1 MEFRLTDEQYMV
13 RDTAQAFLA
22 DASSSGQVRR
32 AMTAARSYDPA
43 VWQRLCT
50 ELYVQAVTIPEA
62 YGGLGLGYVDLAI
75 VLEQM
80 GRKLFCSPF
89 MATVGMATNALL
101 LVASDEQKQRWLPAI
116 AEGTQTATLA
126 WTGPQAARAGGSWGA
141 EAVSATWTATAEGY
155 QLDGDL
161 RYVIDGDT
169 ADLLIVAARTPGSS
183 GSEGIGLFVVPASSA
198 GVERQWTPTLD
209 QSRRLANLTLRGVS
223 VAADQCLGVAGEG
236 WPQLQ
241 KILALAK
248 VSLAAE
254 QLGVASEA
262 LDMAVNYTLER
273 EQFGRAIASY
283 QAVKH
288 KAADMK
294 LKAEVACSAVYYAAC
309 VASEVLAPDGDVNI
323 AAELDEAAAMAKGY
337 CSDTVFFNA
346 GSALQLFGGVGF
358 TAEYDIQLYF
368 KRAKASELYLGN
380 GAAQREQIAAMLLDG
395 ESAQ

>member
-1 MEFRLTDEQYMV
+1 MEFRLTDEQHMV
-13 RDTAQAFLA
+13 RETAKAFLA
-22 DASSSGQVRR
+22 DVSSSEHVRR
-32 AMTAARSYDPA
+32 AMTHSHSYDPD

-50 ELYVQAVTIPEA
+50 ELYVQAITIPEQ
-62 YGGLGLGYVDLAI
+62 YGGLGLSYVDLAI

-89 MATVGMATNALL
+89 MATVGLATNALL
-101 LVASDEQKQRWLPAI
+101 LAASEAQKQRLLPAI
-116 AEGTQTATLA
+116 AEGSQTATLA
-126 WTGPQAARAGGSWGA
+126 WTGPEAARAGGSWGA
-141 EAVSATWTATAEGY
+141 EAISATWTRTADGY
-155 QLDGDL
+155 QLDGEL

-169 ADLLIVAARTPGSS
+169 ADSLIVAARAPGSS
-183 GSEGIGLFVVPASSA
+183 GTEGISLFVVPAESV
-198 GVERQWTPTLD
+198 GLERIWTPTMD
-209 QSRRLANLTLRGVS
+209 QTRRLASLTLTQVH
-223 VAADQCLGVAGEG
+223 ATTDQRLGEEG
-236 WPQLQ
+236 NVWPQLQ
-241 KILALAK
+241 KTLSLAK
-248 VSLAAE
+248 ISLAAE
-254 QLGVASEA
+254 QLGVASEV
-262 LDMAVNYTLER
+262 LDMAVAYTMER
-273 EQFGRAIASY
+273 EQFGRVIAGY

-309 VASEVLAPDGDVNI
+309 VASEVLDPEAQQHV

-380 GAAQREQIAAMLLDG
+380 GAAQREQIAAMLLDE
-395 ESAQ
+395 ESA

>member
-1 MEFRLTDEQYMV
+1 MEFRLTDEQHMV
-13 RDTAQAFLA
+13 RETAQAFLT
-22 DASSSGQVRR
+22 DASGSEQVRQ
-32 AMTAARSYDPA
+32 AMVQERSYDPE
-43 VWQRLCT
+43 VWNRLCT
-50 ELYVQAVTIPEA
+50 DVCVQAITIPEQ
-62 YGGLGLGYVDLAI
+62 YGGLGLSYVDLAI

-89 MATVGMATNALL
+89 LATVGMATNVLL
-101 LVASDEQKQRWLPAI
+101 LAGSEAQKQCWLPEI

-126 WTGPQAARAGGSWGA
+126 WTGQKGMQPGAQWGVGG
-141 EAVSATWTATAEGY
+141 VSASWVATGDGY
-155 QLDGDL
+155 QLDGEL

-169 ADLLIVAARTPGSS
+169 ADLLIVAARSPASV
-183 GSEGIGLFVVPASSA
+183 GSEGISLFAVPADTV
-198 GVERQWTPTLD
+198 GIERVWTPTMD
-209 QSRRLANLTLRGVS
+209 QTRRQATVTLKGVR
-223 VAADQCLGVAGEG
+223 VAADQRLGAEGGAGA
-236 WPQLQ
+236 QLQ
-241 KILALAK
+241 QALSLAK
-248 VSLAAE
+248 ITLAAE

-262 LDMAVNYTLER
+262 LDLAVAYTLER

-294 LKAEVACSAVYYAAC
+294 LKVEVARSSVYYAAC
-309 VASEVLAPDGDVNI
+309 VASEVLAEDGDERI

-346 GSALQLFGGVGF
+346 GNALQLFGGVGF

-380 GAAQREQIAAMLLDG
+380 GAVQREQIAAMLLDG
-395 ESAQ
+395 ESA

>member
-1 MEFRLTDEQYMV
+1 MEFRLTAEQHMV
-13 RDTAQAFLA
+13 RETAQAFLA
-22 DASSSGQVRR
+22 DASGSEQVRQ
-32 AMTAARSYDPA
+32 AMVQKRSYDPE
-43 VWQRLCT
+43 VWNRLCT
-50 ELYVQAVTIPEA
+50 EVCVQAITIPEQ
-62 YGGLGLGYVDLAI
+62 YGGLGLSYVDLAI

-89 MATVGMATNALL
+89 MATVGMATNTLL
-101 LVASDEQKQRWLPAI
+101 LAGTEEQKQRWLPGI

-126 WTGPQAARAGGSWGA
+126 WAGPKTAQNGGHWGVD
-141 EAVSATWTATAEGY
+141 AVSSIFEPSNDGY
-155 QLDGDL
+155 LLNGEL

-169 ADLLIVAARTPGSS
+169 ADLLIIAARSQDSTGAD
-183 GSEGIGLFVVPASSA
+183 GISLFVVPADVA
-198 GVERQWTPTLD
+198 GIEREWTPTID
-209 QSRRLANLTLRGVS
+209 QTRRLARLKLTNVRVD
-223 VAADQCLGVAGEG
+223 ADQRLGTEG
-236 WPQLQ
+236 RAAPLLQ
-241 KILALAK
+241 KSVALAK
-248 VSLAAE
+248 ISVAAE

-262 LDMAVNYTLER
+262 LDLAVAYTLER

-294 LKAEVACSAVYYAAC
+294 LKVEVACSAVYYAAC
-309 VASEVLAPDGDVNI
+309 VASEVLAEDGDAQI
-323 AAELDEAAAMAKGY
+323 ASELEEAAAMAKGY

-395 ESAQ
+395 ESA

>member
-1 MEFRLTDEQYMV
+1 MEFRLTDEQHMV
-13 RDTAQAFLA
+13 RETAKAFLA
-22 DASSSGQVRR
+22 DVSSSEHVRR
-32 AMTAARSYDPA
+32 AMTHSHSYDPD

-50 ELYVQAVTIPEA
+50 ELYVQAITIPEQ
-62 YGGLGLGYVDLAI
+62 YGGLGLSYVDLAI

-89 MATVGMATNALL
+89 MATVGLATNALL
-101 LVASDEQKQRWLPAI
+101 LAASEAQKQRLLPAI
-116 AEGTQTATLA
+116 AEGSQTATLA
-126 WTGPQAARAGGSWGA
+126 WTGPEAARAGGSWGA
-141 EAVSATWTATAEGY
+141 EAISATWTRTADGY
-155 QLDGDL
+155 QLDGEL

-169 ADLLIVAARTPGSS
+169 ADSLIVAARAPGSS
-183 GSEGIGLFVVPASSA
+183 GTEGISLFVVPAESV
-198 GVERQWTPTLD
+198 GLERIWTPTMD
-209 QSRRLANLTLRGVS
+209 QTRRLASLTLTQVH
-223 VAADQCLGVAGEG
+223 ATTDQRLGEEG
-236 WPQLQ
+236 NAWPQLQ
-241 KILALAK
+241 KTLSLAK
-248 VSLAAE
+248 ISLAAE
-254 QLGVASEA
+254 QLGAASEA
-262 LDMAVNYTLER
+262 LDMAVAYTMER
-273 EQFGRAIASY
+273 EQFGRVIAGY

-309 VASEVLAPDGDVNI
+309 VASEVLDPEGQQHV

-380 GAAQREQIAAMLLDG
+380 GAAQREQIAAMLLDE
-395 ESAQ
+395 ESA

>member
-1 MEFRLTDEQYMV
+1 MEFRLTDEQHMV
-13 RDTAQAFLA
+13 RETAKAFLA
-22 DASSSGQVRR
+22 DVSSSEHVRR
-32 AMTAARSYDPA
+32 AMTHSHSYDPD

-50 ELYVQAVTIPEA
+50 ELYVQAITIPEQ
-62 YGGLGLGYVDLAI
+62 YGGLGLSYVDLAI

-89 MATVGMATNALL
+89 MATVGLATNALL
-101 LVASDEQKQRWLPAI
+101 LAASEAQKQRLLPAI
-116 AEGTQTATLA
+116 AEGSQTATLA
-126 WTGPQAARAGGSWGA
+126 WTGPEAARAGGSWGA
-141 EAVSATWTATAEGY
+141 EAISATWTRTADGY
-155 QLDGDL
+155 QLDGEL

-169 ADLLIVAARTPGSS
+169 ADSLIVAARAPGSS
-183 GSEGIGLFVVPASSA
+183 GTEGISLFVVPAESV
-198 GVERQWTPTLD
+198 GLERIWTPTMD
-209 QSRRLANLTLRGVS
+209 QTRRLASLTLTQVH
-223 VAADQCLGVAGEG
+223 ATTDQRLGEEG
-236 WPQLQ
+236 NVWPQLQ
-241 KILALAK
+241 KTLSLAK
-248 VSLAAE
+248 ISLAAE
-254 QLGVASEA
+254 QLGAASEA
-262 LDMAVNYTLER
+262 LDLAVAYTMER
-273 EQFGRAIASY
+273 EQFGRVIAGY

-309 VASEVLAPDGDVNI
+309 VASEVLDPEGQQHV

-380 GAAQREQIAAMLLDG
+380 GAAQREQIAAMLLDE
-395 ESAQ
+395 ESA